1 MQRWAYYHP
10 QYLQKEILLHT
21 CAGITLICKKKLHLA
36 LVIQEIISTSDIPT
50 QNTAPD
56 SPSIARTKEGSVTYV
71 HKDIDDSALDTAWI
85 ANAWVLVIISC
96 GSALSLTKQGSMFY
110 A

>member
-1 MQRWAYYHP
+1 M
-10 QYLQKEILLHT
+10 I
-21 CAGITLICKKKLHLA
+21 
-36 LVIQEIISTSDIPT
+36 IPT

-96 GSALSLTKQGSMFY
+96 GSALSLTKQGYMFY